1 MTKHALND
9 PVEDIWYSHHNS
21 WSVTVTPP
29 SQVWLMGKL
38 SALPLSVVEWLW
50 NPGYGV
56 YRGVWSLNLSKFG
69 YCLLSRQVL
78 ALVFWKCM
86 FVSKCFECLHSLS
99 IPPPTPPLLSSLYP
113 LFEQV
118 ISIAWFGGQIFSLPV
133 DPVCWWGFVTL
144 SFSVLTW
151 LCPPHPWFWSQG
163 DTMSYLSQSFRIGV
177 SCSCPVFSHLLCF

>member
-9 PVEDIWYSHHNS
+9 PVEDIWNSHHNS

-38 SALPLSVVEWLW
+38 SALSLSVVEWLW
-50 NPGYGV
+50 NPEYGV
-56 YRGVWSLNLSKFG
+56 YRGVWFLNLSKFG

-99 IPPPTPPLLSSLYP
+99 IPPSPTTTPLLSFLPFVWTGYFNSLVWRSDILSSCWSSLLMRFCDS
-113 LFEQV
+113 LFLCV
-118 ISIAWFGGQIFSLPV
+118 N
-133 DPVCWWGFVTL
+133 
-144 SFSVLTW
+144 LT
-151 LCPPHPWFWSQG
+151 
-163 DTMSYLSQSFRIGV
+163 
-177 SCSCPVFSHLLCF
+177 